1 MKSFST
7 SCSCLCPWCWNTFCF
22 VSHIINYPWVENWFF
37 TWSGH
42 FCCFQAG
49 TVSIFIFAEIK
60 TSVFLFVDT
69 HSCFNGSV
77 FLHVLGKMKKW
88 RQLVEQRKKQRE
100 RERESPACIVLTLN
114 IPPFLAHVVPS
125 FLPAAPPFTS
135 SPRLMKDLI
144 LMSLQLHSNFLWE
157 RSCGF
162 SQQGGHM

>member
-88 RQLVEQRKKQRE
+88 RQLVEQRKKERDRE
-100 RERESPACIVLTLN
+100 RERE
-114 IPPFLAHVVPS
+114 PS
-125 FLPAAPPFTS
+125 MHCPYTKYS
-135 SPRLMKDLI
+135 SFPC
-144 LMSLQLHSNFLWE
+144 
-157 RSCGF
+157 SCGSLLPSCCSSVHF
-162 SQQGGHM
+162 QSSSHEGFDSDVSAASL